1 MTIEACVTKL
11 SYLMGRGLRG
21 EVLRRAME
29 TDLRGEI
36 TNSGSI
42 NEPRIHQAYHAG
54 HGGIPDLRLPDFSK
68 L

>member
-29 TDLRGEI
+29 TDLHGELTKTSGG
-36 TNSGSI
+36 TN
-42 NEPRIHQAYHAG
+42 EHRIHQAYHA
-54 HGGIPDLRLPDFSK
+54 GIPDLRLPDFSK